1 MSYVIIFIVL
11 QYFTMIPYI
20 MQSQIRNDSSASSTL
35 NTSVKHTIQ
44 TSHHGIISA
53 PARKQKQRSPRT
65 FRHTKVMF
73 SDPLDS
79 TSSDEQSFDE
89 DDMFGSD
96 SDVETISLTSG
107 SKEVSQTSED
117 MVWTLL
123 VKPVQDI

>member
-1 MSYVIIFIVL
+1 
-11 QYFTMIPYI
+11 
-20 MQSQIRNDSSASSTL
+20 
-35 NTSVKHTIQ
+35 
-44 TSHHGIISA
+44 
-53 PARKQKQRSPRT
+53 
-65 FRHTKVMF
+65 MF